1 MQKIIVQG
9 GGLAGRTF
17 ARSLSAKNNN
27 FQIIVLDSKEHSEH
41 ISDRGIGLWPN
52 AINAL
57 HAINLHLHGHTYQN
71 APAAYRNND
80 GIWLSK
86 CSKAVAE
93 NIPVYTFQENTLL
106 KLLEQTKDSNEI
118 EYKYNATVNTISE
131 NIDQDGI
138 IVTLDNGE
146 TIQGD
151 LCVVASGSQQSSTW
165 YDSVSGIVMSPMS
178 ISNKENIT
186 QSTTTTMQEPYVTA
200 FSNSICDTPSETLIS
215 KGSRIAVVPLSPGSF
230 FWFVS
235 YPKNEN
241 IQDIQSE
248 LNTIE
253 TLQTH
258 LPMKEIIQASDPSSL
273 VIRRTYLKDQHTE
286 SLSSKYSK
294 SARIILIGD
303 AAHSM
308 PNNLAQGGSVAIEDG
323 YLLGQMMEIDNIANV
338 KQLFATKRKA
348 RILKCQQMNLAT
360 QIISDYPNVANL
372 MQYVP
377 MAINSFIFDVALKY
391 SLGGGKELER
401 VVEKL

>member
-17 ARSLSAKNNN
+17 ARSLIAKNNN

-106 KLLEQTKDSNEI
+106 KLLEQTKDSNKI

-165 YDSVSGIVMSPMS
+165 YDSVSGIVMSP
-178 ISNKENIT
+178 
-186 QSTTTTMQEPYVTA
+186 
-200 FSNSICDTPSETLIS
+200 
-215 KGSRIAVVPLSPGSF
+215 
-230 FWFVS
+230 
-235 YPKNEN
+235 
-241 IQDIQSE
+241 
-248 LNTIE
+248 
-253 TLQTH
+253 
-258 LPMKEIIQASDPSSL
+258 
-273 VIRRTYLKDQHTE
+273 
-286 SLSSKYSK
+286 
-294 SARIILIGD
+294 
-303 AAHSM
+303 
-308 PNNLAQGGSVAIEDG
+308 
-323 YLLGQMMEIDNIANV
+323 
-338 KQLFATKRKA
+338 
-348 RILKCQQMNLAT
+348 
-360 QIISDYPNVANL
+360 
-372 MQYVP
+372 
-377 MAINSFIFDVALKY
+377 
-391 SLGGGKELER
+391 
-401 VVEKL
+401 